1 MSNLL
6 ILVFLVV
13 AIAIGWM
20 LGRLSKA
27 SRTDDDSSTSPA
39 LSRDYFAG
47 LNFLLNEQPDRAIDN
62 FVDTLEVSSDTID
75 THITLGNL
83 FRSRGE
89 SDRAARLHQNLLAR
103 PALSERQNDQVQLE
117 LARDFM
123 HLGVLD
129 RAEHLLKS
137 LIKTTKHDDIRSA
150 SRRLLIKLFEQ
161 EKEWQQALELV
172 PNALLKK
179 HDDLRCAAAH
189 WHCELAQSHFAK
201 GRARE
206 AQRHIKNALSIDA
219 HCIRAYWLKAGHY
232 HRQGRYKDEI
242 QALTMIGEQNPTYTP
257 LILDNAA
264 RAFRQL
270 GDDAGL
276 IRFLDHQIETTQNIS
291 AIVARA
297 ELGIREEG
305 VHTVLQRIDACLDKH
320 PSLRGIGFQASLYAR
335 QALTDV
341 PAPLGDKAAKAFRR
355 LQHHIQ
361 QLETHTSCF
370 RCEHCGFSTSHLYW
384 HCPQCKSWSTIK
396 PCETLDT
403 IEAQRQTPAQQALG
417 ADSTSS

>member
-1 MSNLL
+1 MSNVL

-27 SRTDDDSSTSPA
+27 SRADDDISASST

-62 FVDTLEVSSDTID
+62 FVDTLEVSNDTID

-83 FRSRGE
+83 FRLRGE
-89 SDRAARLHQNLLAR
+89 ADRAARLHQNLLAR

-129 RAEHLLKS
+129 RAEHLLKPLVKS
-137 LIKTTKHDDIRSA
+137 TKHEDIRSA
-150 SRRLLIKLFEQ
+150 ARQLLIKLFEQ
-161 EKEWQQALELV
+161 EKEWQQALDLV
-172 PNALLKK
+172 PNALLRK
-179 HDDLRCAAAH
+179 HDDLRCAASH
-189 WHCELAQSHFAK
+189 WHCELAQLHFAK
-201 GRARE
+201 GRVRE
-206 AQRHIKNALSIDA
+206 AQRHIKEALSIDA
-219 HCIRAYWLKAGHY
+219 KCIRAYWLKAGHY
-232 HRQGRYKDEI
+232 HRQARYKDEI
-242 QALTMIGEQNPTYTP
+242 QSLAMVAKQDPTYAP
-257 LILDNAA
+257 LVLDNAA
-264 RAFRQL
+264 RAYRQL
-270 GDDAGL
+270 DDEAGL

-291 AIVARA
+291 AILARA
-297 ELGIREEG
+297 EMGIKEEG
-305 VHTVLQRIDACLDKH
+305 VNAVLQRTDTCLDQH
-320 PSLRGIGFQASLYAR
+320 PNLRGIGFQASLYAR
-335 QALTDV
+335 QALAEV

-361 QLETHTSCF
+361 QLDTHTPYF

-384 HCPQCKSWSTIK
+384 HCPQCKSWSTVK
-396 PCETLDT
+396 PRETLDT
-403 IEAQRQTPAQQALG
+403 IEAQRKTPAQQALR
-417 ADSTSS
+417 ADDTSS